1 MPYNHGDTQFDSLA
15 DLINRMSTFDNSLF
29 KRLLEIVLNSIG
41 PASEHEVKVFQTYSK
56 MLAELEMLIMCR
68 KIRNDSID
76 SNDGANNTNTQ
87 KSKEEVEKELDN
99 ENLCTFCYNRV
110 KDTCF
115 VPC

>member
-1 MPYNHGDTQFDSLA
+1 
-15 DLINRMSTFDNSLF
+15 MSSFDNSLF

-41 PASEHEVKVFQTYSK
+41 PASESEVKVFQTYSK

-76 SNDGANNTNTQ
+76 SNDASNANGQ
-87 KSKEEVEKELDN
+87 KTKEEQEKELDN

-115 VPC
+115 APC